1 MLKRLQLLESQLAI
15 DDTTCDKLAVLESR
29 LPLLGAINAV
39 LDKLEPEMA
48 HSSMQRAVVVAQMDQ
63 LRQQTDQLSDIILL
77 LSQVGRLTQSHS
89 NHLSDLSPLLER
101 YQTISNKLHVVIV
114 KFIKVVT
121 KLHST

>member
-15 DDTTCDKLAVLESR
+15 EDTTCDKLAVLESR

-48 HSSMQRAVVVAQMDQ
+48 HSSMQRVVVVAQMDQ
-63 LRQQTDQLSDIILL
+63 LRQQTNQLSDIILL
-77 LSQVGRLTQSHS
+77 LSQVGRLTQHS